1 VGDGPRPANII
12 VSTVKEAE
20 NITPLLLE
28 MKKANREVN
37 VSPLMPMYGV
47 RYDQD

>member
-1 VGDGPRPANII
+1 VGDGPRPANVI

-28 MKKANREVN
+28 MKRANREVN
-37 VSPLMPMYGV
+37 VSPLMPM
-47 RYDQD
+47 